1 MNPHMMALM
10 ATAVATGTLIVSMSS
25 HWLLAWAA
33 LELNTMAILPLL
45 TQTHSPRTAESATKY
60 FLIQTT
66 ASTTLLFS
74 STMNAW
80 FTGQWSISQLT
91 TDPTSTMMT
100 LALLMKLGVAPL
112 HAWLPEVMQ
121 GTSTA
126 MSMIIATWQK
136 IAPFLLLYTISHN
149 TYTMVLLPLAL
160 LSTTLGGWGGLNQTQ
175 IRKMMAFSSIAHLGW
190 AIATLTFNQAL
201 PLLALITYFIMTINF
216 FSIVL
221 MTSTKTIKDS
231 ASTWSSSP
239 HAMLLML
246 MSLLSLGGLPPL
258 SGFMPKILIMKEL
271 IELNLTLT
279 ATAMATTSLLSL
291 AFYVRLAYSTS
302 LTLAP
307 TPSTMKMEWRLAP
320 GNHTIHTAITTTMT
334 TMLLPLTPIIIP
346 Y

>member
-1 MNPHMMALM
+1 MNPYLAALM
-10 ATAVATGTLIVSMSS
+10 ATTVATGTMIVSVSS

-45 TQTHSPRTAESATKY
+45 TQAHSPRTAEAATKY
-60 FLIQTT
+60 FLIQTA

-74 STMNAW
+74 STTNAW

-91 TDPTSTMMT
+91 TDPTNTMMA

-121 GTSTA
+121 GTSTT
-126 MSMIIATWQK
+126 MSMVIATWQK

-149 TYTMVLLPLAL
+149 TYTTMLLPIAL

-190 AIATLTFNQAL
+190 AIATLTFNPAL
-201 PLLALITYFIMTINF
+201 PLLALTMYFIMTTNF
-216 FSIVL
+216 FSLVL
-221 MTSTKTIKDS
+221 TTSTKTIKDS
-231 ASTWSSSP
+231 ASSWSSSP
-239 HAMLLML
+239 HTTLLML
-246 MSLLSLGGLPPL
+246 LSLLSLGGLPPL
-258 SGFMPKILIMKEL
+258 SGFMPKMLIMKEL
-271 IELNLTLT
+271 IEVNLTFT
-279 ATAMATTSLLSL
+279 ATAMAMTSLLSL

-307 TPSTMKMEWRLAP
+307 TTPTTKMEWRLAP
-320 GNHTIHTAITTTMT
+320 GNHTIHTAATTTMT
-334 TMLLPLTPIIIP
+334 AMLLPLTPIIIP